1 MAYCKWLKDAAGS
14 SSLIAVKLAKLMNA
28 KQPVPHGF
36 VITEKAFD
44 DFVKHRK
51 IDFSKPSDFVDTSLP
66 GEMQAEIIEYYKYID
81 AADDLKHMKSAHAL
95 LSAASRDPPY
105 ATVRS
110 DKKTFANVKGTVALA
125 RAIQECWSTSDGQ
138 PVEVVVT
145 KQANPERSGLIIP
158 KGKDLWIKA
167 SYGYEILSPDTYIYD
182 AEEEKVLGIDMP
194 GQTIQ
199 IVRDDYSPGVL
210 RKEVPKEKQNT
221 RILSNT
227 ELEYLAK
234 LACDVSDAFGKP
246 QEVHWQLE
254 KYRIFIT
261 DVQDVSA
268 QSTGG
273 EKSLKEMAG
282 QETPQSMQSS
292 ALEDSTKAHDEEEEP
307 QPEPM
312 PEPEPDGDGEDGDE
326 EPEPEGFSADPAK
339 LVLMLRLNTSGNFE
353 SLKQELDAN
362 KDKDIFVQA
371 VEREQ
376 VLALQNFAAEH
387 KNLKVLMPQY
397 LLDLIV
403 ELNLDKNKFVAFED
417 KSL

>member
-1 MAYCKWLKDAAGS
+1 
-14 SSLIAVKLAKLMNA
+14 
-28 KQPVPHGF
+28 
-36 VITEKAFD
+36 
-44 DFVKHRK
+44 
-51 IDFSKPSDFVDTSLP
+51 
-66 GEMQAEIIEYYKYID
+66 
-81 AADDLKHMKSAHAL
+81 
-95 LSAASRDPPY
+95 
-105 ATVRS
+105 
-110 DKKTFANVKGTVALA
+110 
-125 RAIQECWSTSDGQ
+125 
-138 PVEVVVT
+138 
-145 KQANPERSGLIIP
+145 
-158 KGKDLWIKA
+158 
-167 SYGYEILSPDTYIYD
+167 
-182 AEEEKVLGIDMP
+182 
-194 GQTIQ
+194 
-199 IVRDDYSPGVL
+199 
-210 RKEVPKEKQNT
+210 
-221 RILSNT
+221 
-227 ELEYLAK
+227 
-234 LACDVSDAFGKP
+234 
-246 QEVHWQLE
+246 
-254 KYRIFIT
+254 
-261 DVQDVSA
+261 
-268 QSTGG
+268 
-273 EKSLKEMAG
+273 
-282 QETPQSMQSS
+282 MQSS